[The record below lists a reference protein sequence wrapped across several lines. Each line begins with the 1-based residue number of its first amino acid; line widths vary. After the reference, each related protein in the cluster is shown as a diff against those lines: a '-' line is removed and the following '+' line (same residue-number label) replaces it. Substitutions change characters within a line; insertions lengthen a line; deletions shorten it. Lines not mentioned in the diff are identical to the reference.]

1 MNMVTEYLNRVLGIN
16 AIYKNEVEDNLPNFI
31 CARYYLKLVELER
44 KEVVFV
50 FPKNE
55 LEPVNTVKKHIER
68 INQTVGTIAVLVPQ
82 KLTYRYKEYLI
93 RDHIPFIVDKKQ
105 IYLPFLAVYLQE
117 RCDDYTVPT
126 GNILPSAQ
134 MLLLHYIYKGCGTL
148 QLSEATKALG
158 LSAMSVSRASRQL
171 NEMNILKLRL
181 KGVSN
186 YLISEKKPREL
197 YELAQK
203 VLVNPVKRTIYV
215 KKSEIKES
223 LLLSGYSALS
233 EYSMINP
240 SKIEYFAANSVA
252 NLKQAKSNI
261 LENADDQC
269 AVELWRYDPAKL
281 FGSECV
287 DPLSLALS
295 LRNDHDERTEEAVGK
310 MLKQVW
316 RDIDGKRY

>member
-1 MNMVTEYLNRVLGIN
+1 MNMVTEYLNHVLGIN

-44 KEVVFV
+44 KDVVFV

-55 LEPVNTVKKHIER
+55 LEPVNAVKKHIER
-68 INQTVGTIAVLVPQ
+68 INQVTGTIAVLVPQ
-82 KLTYRYKEYLI
+82 KLTYKYKEYLI

-117 RCDDYTVPT
+117 RCDDYTIPT

-134 MLLLHYIYKGCGTL
+134 MLLLYYIYKGCGEL
-148 QLSEATKALG
+148 QLSEAAKALG
-158 LSAMSVSRASRQL
+158 FTAMSVSRASRQL
-171 NEMNILKLRL
+171 SEMNIVELHS

-186 YLISEKKPREL
+186 YLISEKKPGEL

-203 VLVNPVKRTIYV
+203 VLVNPIKRTIYV
-215 KKSEIKES
+215 KKSEVKES
-223 LLLSGYSALS
+223 LLLSRYSALS

-240 SKIEYFAANSVA
+240 AKIEYFAANSVS
-252 NLKQAKSNI
+252 NLKQTDSII

-269 AVELWRYDPAKL
+269 AVELWRYDPQKL
-281 FGSECV
+281 SGGECV

-295 LRNDHDERTEEAVGK
+295 LRSDHDERTEEAVEE
-310 MLKQVW
+310 MLEQVW
-316 RDIDGKRY
+316 RDINGKRY